1 MSDTSGDSSVG
12 AECFAVDTALLNQN
26 NIHSEDQEP
35 GRTSSSSG
43 ESDSES
49 SSDEEDN
56 NTALVEATPM
66 SKELGFVDVFAT
78 KTKMDEI
85 HAWLKGLVDDS
96 TDDYVSVHK
105 STLRHHKRTVD
116 GMRHCL
122 RDAAP
127 TAIK

>member
-1 MSDTSGDSSVG
+1 MSDSSGDSSVG
-12 AECFAVDTALLNQN
+12 VEPYAVDTALLDQN
-26 NIHSEDQEP
+26 NIHSEDQKP

-49 SSDEEDN
+49 SSDEEDS

-66 SKELGFVDVFAT
+66 SKELGFVDIFAM

-85 HAWLKGLVDDS
+85 HAWLKEVVDGS
-96 TDDYVSVHK
+96 TGEHVYIPK
-105 STLRHHKRTVD
+105 SALRHHKRAVD

-122 RDAAP
+122 RDTGPMAA
-127 TAIK
+127 K